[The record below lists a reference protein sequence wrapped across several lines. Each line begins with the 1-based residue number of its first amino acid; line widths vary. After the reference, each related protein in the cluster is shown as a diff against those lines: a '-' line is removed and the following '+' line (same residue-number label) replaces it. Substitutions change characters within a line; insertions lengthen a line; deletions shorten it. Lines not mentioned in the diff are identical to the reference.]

1 MTTTTIK
8 INDYLITVTGTF
20 IDSYG
25 DGFHHEHIPAH
36 WEISEIILNNEDI
49 EPEYLAGLLGIS
61 EKDLDKLL
69 EINLNA
75 QDKIDWETSYAF
87 I

>member
-25 DGFHHEHIPAH
+25 DGFHHEHIPAY
-36 WEISEIILNNEDI
+36 WQITDIILDGECI

>member
-8 INDYLITVTGTF
+8 IKDYTIEVTGTF
-20 IDSYG
+20 IDAYG
-25 DGFHHEHIPAH
+25 DGFHHEHIPAY
-36 WEISEIILNNEDI
+36 WQITDIILDGECI
-49 EPEYLAGLLGIS
+49 EPEYLADLLSIS

-69 EINLNA
+69 EINLNT
-75 QDKIDWETSYAF
+75 QHKLDWESSYNF